1 MNLQQLDKFE
11 CLYTETVTMLTRE
24 LISNSIPYLHTDDK
38 VYHALQLMNDYHV
51 AHLPVVDNDS
61 YLGIISEEQLL
72 QSDDDTMIS
81 QLQVTDGTT
90 SVQANDHFLKAIQ
103 TAVINKLSI
112 VPVVEE
118 KQLLGIVTY
127 NDLLRNA
134 SDFMSLNEPGA
145 LIVLEMDSKNY
156 SFNEINRIVESNDAQ
171 ITQLNTFTDPENRDT
186 QVTIR
191 VNKLE
196 VSDIISTFQ
205 RYEYNVKYYFGEE
218 LYENELRTNYDNYN
232 DYLKI

>member
-1 MNLQQLDKFE
+1 
-11 CLYTETVTMLTRE
+11 MLTRD
-24 LISNSIPYLHTDDK
+24 LISNSIPYLHTNDT

-51 AHLPVVDNDS
+51 AHLPVVESDN

-72 QSDDDTMIS
+72 QSDDDNTLN
-81 QLQVTDGTT
+81 QLQITDGSN
-90 SVQANDHFLKAIQ
+90 SVQATDHFLKAIH

-118 KQLLGIVTY
+118 NHLLGIVTY
-127 NDLLRNA
+127 IDLLRNA
-134 SDFMSLNEPGA
+134 SDFMSLNDPGA
-145 LIVLEMDSKNY
+145 LIVLELESKNY
-156 SFNEINRIVESNDAQ
+156 SFTEINRIVESNGAQ
-171 ITQLNTFTDPENRDT
+171 ITQLNTFTDQESGLT

-191 VNKLE
+191 VSKLE

-218 LYENELRTNYDNYN
+218 LYANELRTNYDNLMN
-232 DYLKI
+232 YLKI

>member
-1 MNLQQLDKFE
+1 
-11 CLYTETVTMLTRE
+11 MLTRE
-24 LISNSIPYLHTDDK
+24 LISNSIPYLHTHDK

-51 AHLPVVDNDS
+51 AHLPVVENDS
-61 YLGIISEEQLL
+61 YLGVISEEQLL
-72 QSDDDTMIS
+72 QSDDERTLNE
-81 QLQVTDGTT
+81 LQITDGST

-134 SDFMSLNEPGA
+134 SEFMSLSQPGA
-145 LIVLEMDSKNY
+145 LIVLEIDNKDY
-156 SFNEINRIVESNDAQ
+156 SFTEINRIVESNDAQ
-171 ITQLNTFTDPENRDT
+171 ITQLNTLTDPETGAT
-186 QVTIR
+186 QITIP
-191 VNKLE
+191 VSKLE
-196 VSDIISTFQ
+196 VSDIIATFQ

-218 LYENELRTNYDNYN
+218 LYQNELRTNYDNLMN
-232 DYLKI
+232 YLKI

>member
-1 MNLQQLDKFE
+1 
-11 CLYTETVTMLTRE
+11 MLTRD
-24 LISNSIPYLHTDDK
+24 LISNSIPYLHKDDK

-51 AHLPVVDNDS
+51 AHLPVVDNES

-72 QSDDDTMIS
+72 QSDDQLNIS
-81 QLQVTDGTT
+81 QLQVSDHTT
-90 SVQANDHFLKAIQ
+90 SVQAGDHFLKAIQ
-103 TAVINKLSI
+103 MAVINKLSI
-112 VPVVEE
+112 VPVVQE
-118 KQLLGIVTY
+118 KKLLGIVTY

-134 SDFMSLNEPGA
+134 SDFLSLSQPGA
-145 LIVLEMDSKNY
+145 LIVLELDTKDY

-171 ITQLNTFTDPENRDT
+171 ITQLNTFTDPENGGT

-218 LYENELRTNYDNYN
+218 LYENELRTNFDNLMN
-232 DYLKI
+232 YLKI

>member
-1 MNLQQLDKFE
+1 
-11 CLYTETVTMLTRE
+11 MLTRD
-24 LISNSIPYLHTDDK
+24 LISNSIPYLHKEDK
-38 VYHALQLMNDYHV
+38 VFHALQLMNDYHV
-51 AHLPVVDNDS
+51 AHLPVVENDS

-72 QSDDDTMIS
+72 QSDDENTIN
-81 QLQVTDGTT
+81 QLHVSDGTT

-103 TAVINKLSI
+103 TAVVNKLSI

-118 KQLLGIVTY
+118 KQLVGIVTY

-134 SDFMSLNEPGA
+134 SAFMSLNQPGG
-145 LIVLEMDSKNY
+145 LIVLEMENSNY
-156 SFNEINRIVESNDAQ
+156 SFTEINRIVESNDAQ
-171 ITQLNTFTDPENRDT
+171 ITQLNTFADPESGTT

-191 VNKLE
+191 VSKLE

-218 LYENELRTNYDNYN
+218 LYENELRTNYDNLMN
-232 DYLKI
+232 YLKI